1 MNHLLPHFLLV
12 ATLAVPLWSAD
23 ETPKPDTP
31 APDTETAATDDKAK
45 KGDDKKDKMALLKQ
59 TVDVSAA
66 GINKR
71 LGPDWNE
78 LRKQTAKDKAKAKK
92 TDDKKLDDKKAEK
105 KDGFPEVFLAPTKQD
120 NGGRPYQV
128 GGPWTKDAGDYSS
141 AQGQVLYAAS
151 GGVGIDRV
159 TIIEWAHGTF
169 SEKPEP
175 PWWGGFRPEPHTEP
189 WIKASGT
196 GVPLGIARGITNWS
210 NCGLMVFPNGLVASA
225 GTCTAVGTN
234 PVLQLPP
241 GKVPTAICVTNK
253 NEFALITVC
262 DVKDKMKGQVAVIAL
277 TSTKPG
283 FAHDW
288 QIPHP
293 GLPSVA
299 MLAGMKLLGFVDL
312 PGISIPTAISA
323 VGNRGHTHTNGR
335 TYKDFDLNQES
346 VRKDFR
352 EGGLS
357 GMLSTAGWAV
367 VAAGHEDKVAFI
379 DLQPLFARY
388 REMYLGSNESYA
400 KTREQGPGD
409 QQWPYTFEGDAT
421 AKPVVVNVQKVP
433 EPTAVLAGIGWNDKA
448 RAYVA
453 CRDGRVAVFKVGN
466 LATEQ
471 AVGANDVT
479 PVEAVQVGRN
489 PVSLAY
495 HRYASDQ
502 VLVVCRGDRE
512 IDWIRTEGN
521 TSTVIRRLR
530 DERLLDPVHC
540 EVAETHGIETA
551 IVTVCDFKG
560 GKILNYRFGSADF
573 VTNGGA
579 KFGMGKDG
587 KDEFEC
593 GGWLEFP
600 GPPFAICATN
610 VN

>member
-1 MNHLLPHFLLV
+1 
-12 ATLAVPLWSAD
+12 
-23 ETPKPDTP
+23 
-31 APDTETAATDDKAK
+31 
-45 KGDDKKDKMALLKQ
+45 
-59 TVDVSAA
+59 
-66 GINKR
+66 
-71 LGPDWNE
+71 
-78 LRKQTAKDKAKAKK
+78 
-92 TDDKKLDDKKAEK
+92 
-105 KDGFPEVFLAPTKQD
+105 
-120 NGGRPYQV
+120 
-128 GGPWTKDAGDYSS
+128 
-141 AQGQVLYAAS
+141 
-151 GGVGIDRV
+151 
-159 TIIEWAHGTF
+159 
-169 SEKPEP
+169 
-175 PWWGGFRPEPHTEP
+175 
-189 WIKASGT
+189 
-196 GVPLGIARGITNWS
+196 S
-210 NCGLMVFPNGLVASA
+210 NCGLMVFPNGLIASA
-225 GTCTAVGTN
+225 GTCTAVGSN

-253 NEFALITVC
+253 SEFALVTVC

-277 TSTKPG
+277 TGLKPG
-283 FAHDW
+283 FAHEW

-299 MLAGMKLLGFVDL
+299 MLSGMKLLGFVDL

-323 VGNRGHTHTNGR
+323 VGNHGFAHTNGK
-335 TYKDFDLNQES
+335 TYKDFDLNSEGM
-346 VRKDFR
+346 RKEFR

-357 GMLSTAGWAV
+357 GMVSSAGWAV

-400 KTREQGPGD
+400 KTQEQGSGD
-409 QQWPYTFEGDAT
+409 KQWPYTFEGDAT
-421 AKPVVVNVQKVP
+421 AKPVVVAVHKVP

-471 AVGANDVT
+471 AVSANEIM

-495 HRYASDQ
+495 HRYASDE
-502 VLVVCRGDRE
+502 VLAVCRGDRE

-521 TSTVIRRLR
+521 GSTVIRRLR
-530 DERLLDPVHC
+530 DERLIDPVQC
-540 EVAETHGIETA
+540 EIAETHGIETS
-551 IVTVCDFKG
+551 IISVCDFKG
-560 GKILNYRFGSADF
+560 GKVLNYRFSPAHF

-579 KFGMGKDG
+579 KFGVGKDG

-600 GPPFAICATN
+600 GPPFAVCTTN